1 MLFDSKN
8 MYHYLFAFSL
18 IMTASY
24 VGNAFK
30 QNFSE
35 RTSDEY
41 ELIKKYLLND
51 SPLYGFNK
59 PKIWIHSKY
68 EVNARAWN
76 SRNSTDL
83 NQPYLHLTIQ
93 SIIDHCGDDFHVCL
107 IDDNTFSNLIPGWDI
122 DVSNLPEPLRA
133 NARKI
138 GFATLLYLYGGF
150 VVPNSFVC
158 SKNLKSIFDDGTSG
172 SRPFVCEAINRT
184 ESTAGSRNQARRPFV
199 PDMYFMG
206 ALKNNETVMKLI
218 EQLKKSN
225 QYSYEREFVGSE
237 NQWLNQAISDHK
249 INIVNGNRI
258 GVKAKSGKPILLEDL
273 MEDKFLDLST
283 DCSGIYIPGDEVLRR
298 TKYQWLA
305 NISKRE
311 LLEESNAAIVKY
323 MKASMVDEY
332 SKSSV
337 IPSVVAL

>member
-1 MLFDSKN
+1 
-8 MYHYLFAFSL
+8 
-18 IMTASY
+18 
-24 VGNAFK
+24 
-30 QNFSE
+30 
-35 RTSDEY
+35 
-41 ELIKKYLLND
+41 
-51 SPLYGFNK
+51 
-59 PKIWIHSKY
+59 
-68 EVNARAWN
+68 
-76 SRNSTDL
+76 
-83 NQPYLHLTIQ
+83 LTIQ

-199 PDMYFMG
+199 ADMYFMG

-273 MEDKFLDLST
+273 MEDKFLDLSA

>member
-1 MLFDSKN
+1 MLDSKN
-8 MYHYLFAFSL
+8 MYHYLFAFTL

-24 VGNAFK
+24 VGNSFK
-30 QNFSE
+30 QNFSDK
-35 RTSDEY
+35 TSDEY

-93 SIIDHCGDDFHVCL
+93 SIVDHCGDDFHVCL

-122 DVSNLPEPLRA
+122 EVGNLPEPLRA

-158 SKNLKSIFDDGTSG
+158 AKSLKSIFEDGTSG
-172 SRPFVCEAINRT
+172 SRPFVCEAINHT
-184 ESTAGSRNQARRPFV
+184 DIRPNRAFV
-199 PDMYFMG
+199 PDMYFIG
-206 ALKNNETVMKLI
+206 ALKNNETIMSLI

-225 QYSYEREFVGSE
+225 QYTFEREFVGSE
-237 NQWLNQAISDHK
+237 NKWLNQAISDHK

-258 GVKAKSGKPILLEDL
+258 GIKTKSGKPIILEDL
-273 MEDKFLDLST
+273 MEDKFLDLSA

-298 TKYQWLA
+298 KKYQWLA
-305 NISKRE
+305 NISKRQ
-311 LLEESNAAIVKY
+311 LLEESHAAIVKY

>member
-1 MLFDSKN
+1 MFDLKN
-8 MYHYLFAFSL
+8 ASHYLFAFSL
-18 IMTASY
+18 IMIASY
-24 VGNAFK
+24 VGNTFK

-107 IDDNTFSNLIPGWDI
+107 IDDTTFSNLIPGWDT
-122 DVSNLPEPLRA
+122 DVANLPEPLKT
-133 NARKI
+133 NGRKI
-138 GFATLLYLYGGF
+138 GMATILYLYGG
-150 VVPNSFVC
+150 VIVPNSFVC
-158 SKNLKSIFDDGTSG
+158 SKSLKPMFDSSG
-172 SRPFVCEAINRT
+172 KPFVCESINRT
-184 ESTAGSRNQARRPFV
+184 EQKHPTAFV
-199 PDMYFMG
+199 PDFVFMG
-206 ALKNNETVMKLI
+206 APKNSDEIMRII

-225 QYSYEREFVGSE
+225 QYTKEREFSGTE
-237 NQWLNQAISDHK
+237 NQWLINAIAEQK
-249 INIVNGNRI
+249 INLVTGDNI
-258 GVKAKSGKPILLEDL
+258 GIKTKTGKPILLEDI
-273 MEDKFLDLST
+273 MEDKFLDLSPN
-283 DCSGIYIPGDEVLRR
+283 CYGVYIPGDEVLKR

-305 NISKRE
+305 TMSRQE
-311 LLEESNAAIVKY
+311 LLAANIAIVRY
-323 MKASMVDEY
+323 IKASMVDEY
-332 SKSSV
+332 SKSSSIIRSAV
-337 IPSVVAL
+337 TL

>member
-1 MLFDSKN
+1 
-8 MYHYLFAFSL
+8 
-18 IMTASY
+18 
-24 VGNAFK
+24 
-30 QNFSE
+30 
-35 RTSDEY
+35 
-41 ELIKKYLLND
+41 
-51 SPLYGFNK
+51 
-59 PKIWIHSKY
+59 
-68 EVNARAWN
+68 
-76 SRNSTDL
+76 
-83 NQPYLHLTIQ
+83 
-93 SIIDHCGDDFHVCL
+93 L

-122 DVSNLPEPLRA
+122 DVANLPEPLKT

-184 ESTAGSRNQARRPFV
+184 DIQPKRSFV
-199 PDMYFMG
+199 PDMCFMG
-206 ALKNNETVMKLI
+206 ALKNNETVLKLI

-258 GVKAKSGKPILLEDL
+258 GIKSKSGKPILLEDL
-273 MEDKFLDLST
+273 MEDKFLDLT
-283 DCSGIYIPGDEVLRR
+283 ADCSGIYIPGDEVLRR

>member
-1 MLFDSKN
+1 MFDSKN

-24 VGNAFK
+24 VGNSFK

-93 SIIDHCGDDFHVCL
+93 SVVDHCGDDFHVCL
-107 IDDNTFSNLIPGWDI
+107 IDDNTFSNLIPGWDT
-122 DVSNLPEPLRA
+122 DVGNLPEPLKT

-138 GFATLLYLYGGF
+138 GFATLLYLYGG
-150 VVPNSFVC
+150 VVMPNSFVC
-158 SKNLKSIFDDGTSG
+158 SKSLKSIFDDGTSG
-172 SRPFVCEAINRT
+172 SGPFVCEAINRT
-184 ESTAGSRNQARRPFV
+184 DIKPKRAFV
-199 PDMYFMG
+199 PDMCFMG
-206 ALKNNETVMKLI
+206 ALKNNETMMKLI

-237 NQWLNQAISDHK
+237 NQWLSQAISDHK

-258 GVKAKSGKPILLEDL
+258 GIKTKSGKPILLEDL
-273 MEDKFLDLST
+273 MEDKFLDLSA
-283 DCSGIYIPGDEVLRR
+283 DCSGVYIPGDEVLRR

-305 NISKRE
+305 NISRRE
-311 LLEESNAAIVKY
+311 LLDESHAAIVKY

-332 SKSSV
+332 SKSSI